1 MYSEFGMVLIY
12 IGGFGISD
20 LLLKWLKFSDTISLL
35 YFFLVTIFG
44 YIIYYFA
51 IDRSEMKN
59 NNKKL
64 L

>member
-20 LLLKWLKFSDTISLL
+20 LLLKWFKFSDTISFL
-35 YFFLVTIFG
+35 YFIAISVIG

-51 IDRSEMKN
+51 SDRSEMKN